1 MLIIKTNIF
10 EKINNNITS
19 RKLYSEEF
27 KDYSCEK
34 AGSRLRDKYDG
45 DFDEEMGELKDN
57 LNDAEESLVDYLR
70 DNSYSNI
77 KPYLK
82 RIGIH
87 CFLMFSS
94 NIYWILDSLLF
105 MLWSQLLF
113 IFPRAPISPIYEID
127 FSFKWN
133 YN

>member
-45 DFDEEMGELKDN
+45 DFD
-57 LNDAEESLVDYLR
+57 
-70 DNSYSNI
+70 
-77 KPYLK
+77 
-82 RIGIH
+82 
-87 CFLMFSS
+87 
-94 NIYWILDSLLF
+94 
-105 MLWSQLLF
+105 
-113 IFPRAPISPIYEID
+113 
-127 FSFKWN
+127 
-133 YN
+133 

>member
-70 DNSYSNI
+70 V
-77 KPYLK
+77 
-82 RIGIH
+82 H